1 MRFGLS
7 STTLALVLPPAPNR
21 EGGTTQGSNP
31 GARLQWERPCS
42 TPKCGRQGYLES
54 STTPNTLKG
63 AGRGPGRGWPVLTQP
78 QHPQPAGPVLQP
90 LPLVDGPVLVVHPSP
105 AAPLPAAPLA
115 LVVLPA
121 GVKRHPVALDAAQR
135 WLVRSLLC

>member
-1 MRFGLS
+1 M
-7 STTLALVLPPAPNR
+7 
-21 EGGTTQGSNP
+21 TQGSSRNA

-42 TPKCGRQGYLES
+42 TQKSGWQGYLES

-63 AGRGPGRGWPVLTQP
+63 AGREPGCGWPVLTQP
-78 QHPQPAGPVLQP
+78 QHPQPAGLVLQP
-90 LPLVDGPVLVVHPSP
+90 LPLIDGPVLVVHPPP

-121 GVKRHPVALDAAQR
+121 GVKRHPVALEVAQR